1 MTVKFR
7 DYYETLG
14 VPRSASQD
22 EIKRAFRK
30 LARKLHPDVNPGDKA
45 AEDRF
50 KEINEANEVLS
61 DPKKRRYYDELGADW
76 KAGMDFTPPAGGA
89 DGFSASSGGTGERPW
104 SGDRYGPSS
113 DFFEAMYGRRREGA
127 GFEFHARGS
136 DIESEL
142 SVPLEEAHRGRS
154 VWSVSLWKN
163 FARSAEAQESRKAKP
178 ARFVT
183 EAGRK
188 PNLRALQ

>member
-1 MTVKFR
+1 MAVKFR

-30 LARKLHPDVNPGDKA
+30 LARKHHPDVNPGDKL

-89 DGFSASSGGTGERPW
+89 DGSSARTGGTSERSW
-104 SGDRYGPSS
+104 SGDRYGP
-113 DFFEAMYGRRREGA
+113 F
-127 GFEFHARGS
+127 
-136 DIESEL
+136 
-142 SVPLEEAHRGRS
+142 
-154 VWSVSLWKN
+154 K
-163 FARSAEAQESRKAKP
+163 
-178 ARFVT
+178 
-183 EAGRK
+183 
-188 PNLRALQ
+188 